1 MIRLFLQLR
10 SLMFRSG
17 EKRAIWL
24 KKRNLFG
31 SIGKDVMIQNY
42 KLPFNPD
49 KVFIGNNVR
58 IAAGVSMITHDVMHH
73 MLNNMDE
80 NCRNKIKFNEKVGE
94 IHIGNNVF
102 IGANTLILYDVSI
115 GNNVII
121 GAGSIVTKD
130 LPDNSVCVGSPCK
143 KIGEFDEFVKKRRN
157 M

>member
-58 IAAGVSMITHDVMHH
+58 IAAGVSMITH
-73 MLNNMDE
+73 
-80 NCRNKIKFNEKVGE
+80 
-94 IHIGNNVF
+94 
-102 IGANTLILYDVSI
+102 
-115 GNNVII
+115 
-121 GAGSIVTKD
+121 
-130 LPDNSVCVGSPCK
+130 K
-143 KIGEFDEFVKKRRN
+143 KIIFCSLLCVYNCSYKFWQYS
-157 M
+157 